1 MYTQKYVKYDLF
13 RIVDELPEAMS
24 HFESG
29 KVDFMKCNLCK
40 GTGYI
45 NYEDEGND
53 IISGESKN
61 LNRINEEC
69 SNCEGLGFV
78 VKEF

>member
-1 MYTQKYVKYDLF
+1 MIDVTNYPQLLAK
-13 RIVDELPEAMS
+13 ELA
-24 HFESG
+24 G

>member
-1 MYTQKYVKYDLF
+1 MIDVTNYPQLLAK
-13 RIVDELPEAMS
+13 ELA
-24 HFESG
+24 G

-40 GTGYI
+40 GIGYI

-61 LNRINEEC
+61 LNRINKEC